1 MPRRENRR
9 RLATLDKVVPT
20 TALSSRQAPQDLGD
34 QQRVSYRGTAAELR
48 EVLDHLA
55 SDEGS
60 AENGRAGEGPE
71 RHQDEAKGNLHPE
84 GPRGVGETDLALQQI
99 TEIRRFNSAS
109 GKLALRGWLDVSQPF
124 SGRNWHLG
132 KGVSAARAFKITK
145 NW

>member
-48 EVLDHLA
+48 EVLRELLDHLA

-84 GPRGVGETDLALQQI
+84 GQRGVGET
-99 TEIRRFNSAS
+99 
-109 GKLALRGWLDVSQPF
+109 
-124 SGRNWHLG
+124 
-132 KGVSAARAFKITK
+132 ARKTAGDAV
-145 NW
+145 